1 MKSSLLAL
9 LLLVSLSVFAG
20 SPAPAPGEAV
30 ILQRNLAIKAAG
42 KINSVYWSVQRSVCM
57 VQLDL
62 PLFPK
67 GEPTPEPPSIQ
78 VWLLKSDGTAIAKIN
93 KPHVAATEKDAWE
106 RPTIDYLFPPTAAE
120 DAVAVVV
127 QVDGEFLVESL
138 TAEPER
144 VESGGGD
151 QPRVGP
157 RFRGAVGE

>member
-1 MKSSLLAL
+1 MRSLFFAL
-9 LLLVSLSVFAG
+9 LLLVSQSVFAG
-20 SPAPAPGEAV
+20 TPAPAPGEAV
-30 ILQRNLAIKAAG
+30 ISQRTLAIKAAA
-42 KINSVYWSVQRSVCM
+42 KISSVYWSVQRSVCM

-93 KPHVAATEKDAWE
+93 KPRVVAIEKDDWE
-106 RPTIDYLFPPTAAE
+106 RPTLDYLFPPTAAE

-138 TAEPER
+138 TAEPQH
-144 VESGGGD
+144 VESGAGD
-151 QPRVGP
+151 PPRITP
-157 RFRGAVGE
+157 RFRGARGE